1 MKKIIVTL
9 IVVVLTIGSGKV
21 KAQSDEVVQL
31 LLNVEKLAQFKQ
43 ILSDM
48 KKGYEV
54 LNTGYNTVKDLSQG
68 NFSIHKTFM
77 DGLMEASPTVKK
89 YYKVGKIIEYQ
100 IALVREYRQAYN
112 RFKGVNLLNSN
123 ELKYL
128 GSVYSN
134 LLNHSLCNLEELT
147 NVVTAGKLQ
156 MSDDERLNA
165 IDGIYDEM
173 EDKLSFLRSFNSNT
187 SLLTLQR
194 KKEKLEVERIRKLYN
209 LN

>member
-1 MKKIIVTL
+1 MKKMFFML
-9 IVVVLTIGSGKV
+9 LVLGISAGKAA
-21 KAQSDEVVQL
+21 AQSDEVVQL
-31 LLNVEKLAQFKQ
+31 VLNVEKLAQFKQ

-54 LNTGYNTVKDLSQG
+54 LNSGYNTVRDLSQG
-68 NFSIHKTFM
+68 NFTIHKAFM
-77 DGLMEASPTVKK
+77 DGLMTASPTVKK
-89 YYKVGKIIEYQ
+89 YYKVAKIIEYQ
-100 IALVREYRQAYN
+100 VALVKEYRQAYD
-112 RFKGVNLLNSN
+112 RFRNSNLLNAT

-128 GSVYSN
+128 ATVYSN
-134 LLNHSLCNLEELT
+134 LMGHSLRNLEELA
-147 NVVTAGKLQ
+147 NVVTSGKLQ
-156 MSDDERLNA
+156 MSDDERLRA

-194 KKEKLEVERIRKLYN
+194 KKEKLETERTKSLYN